1 MWRVP
6 GQQAASKGQNERIVE
21 TIDIFP
27 TIIELV
33 GAPPLSKCE
42 GIDQPPTVACLQG
55 ESYASE
61 FVLPTARTLAGGAVA
76 PPPPPKPKQHAFS
89 QWPFKKW
96 GAETTGLREGY
107 TVRSAAGFRYTR
119 YVPYNTSS
127 FSGDWAA
134 GAGDD
139 DEELYDYNI
148 DPWET
153 TNFVENVTY
162 AAVVAELRMVLQEQY
177 VGII

>member
-1 MWRVP
+1 MWRIP
-6 GQQAASKGQNERIVE
+6 GQQVASKGHNERYVE

-27 TIIELV
+27 TIVELV
-33 GAPPLSKCE
+33 GAPPLPKCE
-42 GIDQPPTVACLQG
+42 GIDQPPTVVCLQG
-55 ESYASE
+55 ESYARE
-61 FVLPTARTLAGGAVA
+61 FLPTGRTLAGGAVA
-76 PPPPPKPKQHAFS
+76 PLLSPKPKQHAFS

-96 GAETTGLREGY
+96 GNETGLREGY

-134 GAGDD
+134 AGD

-153 TNFVENVTY
+153 TNFASNGSY
-162 AAVVAELRMVLQEQY
+162 ATVVAELRAVLRKQY
-177 VGII
+177 VGG